1 MIGARGNRR
10 RKSILVPSWS
20 QHRQAGKDDK
30 EAGCQDRGDCL
41 RGDAFRVCL
50 CWRPAFHVGVCI
62 DVCDSARAR
71 VRVHAPAPQGVGL
84 RGLVLG
90 CNCASDAT
98 TTPGAAA
105 AREIF

>member
-1 MIGARGNRR
+1 M
-10 RKSILVPSWS
+10 
-20 QHRQAGKDDK
+20 
-30 EAGCQDRGDCL
+30 
-41 RGDAFRVCL
+41 
-50 CWRPAFHVGVCI
+50 GVCI